1 MADFTPITEIRA
13 MLESG
18 TTQTARTNIGLG
30 NVDDTTDP
38 LKPISDPTKAVTD
51 AITARQWAE
60 VADDSIMS
68 SANPTAWPDS
78 VISIMLVTSGGI
90 AAGYPQDR
98 GTVILDKRSQSA
110 STLIGYMVRTFNVY
124 ASNDVYTQTN
134 SGFGWNA
141 WEKSIQSDAGVI
153 SDALT
158 FSGQQE
164 LTGQL
169 LTTADSAVNRALGDA
184 RYSPNESNIVLIT
197 QVSDFGTIDSTKFYK
212 VIGDVDTGSTT
223 TIIPEGVTLNLISSG
238 YHGNSLFS
246 TANNYTMF
254 ESAGAGCGAI
264 NVTQLEFTTSG
275 TLSRVWNCTNQSGL
289 DAFENIFV
297 RYVNC
302 TARGYLKGFVQ
313 GLMHVTSYRGGT
325 PTLELDGTWLGGWL
339 VTVGLTT
346 GITNGSYSL
355 YKAGATFLMNGRY
368 KTDMN
373 MDLKTDVSL
382 FDFAPSNFPNS
393 STVQLNGVSIS
404 RNGVLSTDDSTVLPN
419 MSHSDL
425 VSMFSGN
432 SGITNTH
439 VGATDTL
446 STEVETTIASSSTFV
461 TLAGTWTTSDLQHFD
476 SPSNGQLRH
485 LGVTPREFKIRVDLI
500 LVGGANDEVEI
511 NIRKW
516 DDSASAFVDEKSQVR
531 QINAL
536 QGGRNVALFSL
547 SVPSVTMDENDY
559 IFIQVANNSN
569 TTNVTAEID
578 SSIDIEAR

>member
-1 MADFTPITEIRA
+1 MA
-13 MLESG
+13 L
-18 TTQTARTNIGLG
+18 TADKFIVPNGA
-30 NVDDTTDP
+30 P
-38 LKPISDPTKAVTD
+38 
-51 AITARQWAE
+51 
-60 VADDSIMS
+60 
-68 SANPTAWPDS
+68 
-78 VISIMLVTSGGI
+78 
-90 AAGYPQDR
+90 AAGKQPFQSSTFGPDDMEDN
-98 GTVILDKRSQSA
+98 VILIR
-110 STLIGYMVRTFNVY
+110 
-124 ASNDVYTQTN
+124 
-134 SGFGWNA
+134 
-141 WEKSIQSDAGVI
+141 
-153 SDALT
+153 
-158 FSGQQE
+158 
-164 LTGQL
+164 
-169 LTTADSAVNRALGDA
+169 
-184 RYSPNESNIVLIT
+184 

-404 RNGVLSTDDSTVLPN
+404 RNGALSTDDSTVLPN
-419 MSHSDL
+419 LSHSDL

-461 TLAGTWTTSDLQHFD
+461 TMAGTWTTSDLQHFD